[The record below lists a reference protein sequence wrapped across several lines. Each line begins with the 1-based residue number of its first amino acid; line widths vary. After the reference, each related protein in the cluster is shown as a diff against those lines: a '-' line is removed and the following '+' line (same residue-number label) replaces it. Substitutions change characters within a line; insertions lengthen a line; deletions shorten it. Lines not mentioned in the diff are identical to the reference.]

1 MLRFADVS
9 DEHSAIGRREALQ
22 RVAIG
27 VSAMVVVPP
36 GAPPHPIHR
45 HLRDAD
51 GIVRAHAQANAAE
64 YTPTFVDAHQ
74 LATVRALAEAIV
86 PGSTDAR
93 SAEFID
99 QVLGVSTPDEQRKFV
114 QALGAFERLAME
126 RARVS
131 WRQLTG
137 QQQQEL
143 LLFASTAQAGAS
155 NEKPAPDSRVTI
167 RDHFEQ
173 LKGWIAGAY
182 YSSERGMRELGWT
195 GNVIFPVFPGCEH
208 ADGHA

>member
-22 RVAIG
+22 RVAFG
-27 VSAMVVVPP
+27 VGAMVVVPP

-45 HLRDAD
+45 HLRNAD
-51 GIVRAHAQANAAE
+51 GIGSAHAQANAAE

-99 QVLGVSTPDEQRKFV
+99 QLLGVSTPDEQRKFL
-114 QALGAFERLAME
+114 QALGAFEQLAME
-126 RARVS
+126 RAHLS
-131 WRQLTG
+131 WRQLTE

-143 LLFASTAQAGAS
+143 LSFASTAQPGAS
-155 NEKPAPDSRVTI
+155 NAPDSRVTI
-167 RDHFEQ
+167 RDRFEQ
-173 LKGWIAGAY
+173 LKGWTVGAY

-195 GNVIFPVFPGCEH
+195 GNVIFPAFPGCEH

>member
-9 DEHSAIGRREALQ
+9 DEHSAIGRRDALQ

-27 VSAMVVVPP
+27 IGAMVVVPP

-51 GIVRAHAQANAAE
+51 GIVSAHAQANAAE
-64 YTPTFVDAHQ
+64 YSPTFVDAHQ

-93 SAEFID
+93 SAM
-99 QVLGVSTPDEQRKFV
+99 QR
-114 QALGAFERLAME
+114 AHL
-126 RARVS
+126 S
-131 WRQLTG
+131 WRQLTE

-143 LLFASTAQAGAS
+143 LSFASTAQPGAS
-155 NEKPAPDSRVTI
+155 NAPDSRVTI
-167 RDHFEQ
+167 RDRFEQ
-173 LKGWIAGAY
+173 LKGWTVGAY

-195 GNVIFPVFPGCEH
+195 GNVIFPAFPGCEH

>member
-1 MLRFADVS
+1 MGDDR
-9 DEHSAIGRREALQ
+9 SAIGRREALQ

-27 VSAMVVVPP
+27 VGAMVVVP
-36 GAPPHPIHR
+36 ATAPHPIHR

-51 GIVRAHAQANAAE
+51 AIDDAHAQANAAE

-74 LATVRALAEAIV
+74 LATSRVLAEAIV

-99 QVLGVSTPDEQRKFV
+99 QLLDVSTPDEQRKFL
-114 QALGAFERLAME
+114 QALGGFEQLAMA

-131 WRQLTG
+131 WRQLTE
-137 QQQQEL
+137 QQQLDL
-143 LLFASTAQAGAS
+143 LTSASTAQPGAS
-155 NEKPAPDSRVTI
+155 NEKSSAHGRVTI

-173 LKGWIAGAY
+173 LKGWIVGAY

-195 GNVIFPVFPGCEH
+195 GNVVFPGFPGCEH
-208 ADGHA
+208 PDGHA